1 MRPLLNTLYVTTD
14 GSFLARQRET
24 VCVRRDGQVVAQ
36 FPIHVL
42 EAIVCFGK
50 IGVSTKVL
58 ELCARAGV
66 PLTLLSPGGRFVGR
80 VHGPTTGNV
89 LLRRQQYR
97 ASDDLDVA
105 APIVRTLIIGKVS
118 NCRTVLLR
126 AAREREEGD
135 GAARELRKAA
145 EDLSHVLQ
153 RLSATVPLDTARGH
167 EGEAGAA
174 YFGVFDH
181 LITAQKDGFAFK
193 KRTRR
198 PPLDPINALLSFLYT
213 LLMHDVAGAVE
224 AVGLDPAVGFLHRD
238 RPGRPGMALDLMEEL
253 RPVLAD
259 RLALSLIN
267 RRQLSAD
274 SFRQTE
280 SGAVWLKD
288 DARKEVLIAY
298 QTRKQETITHP
309 FLNEE
314 ISLGLVPHAQA
325 LLMARH
331 LRGDLDGYPPFLWK

>member
-1 MRPLLNTLYVTTD
+1 MQPLLNTLYVTTD
-14 GSFLARQRET
+14 GSYLARRRET
-24 VCVRRDGQVVAQ
+24 ICVRRDKQVAAQ

-42 EAIVCFGK
+42 ESIVCFGK

-58 ELCARAGV
+58 ELCARSGV
-66 PLTLLSPGGRFVGR
+66 PLSLLSPGGRFVGR

-97 ASDDLDVA
+97 ATDDPDA
-105 APIVRTLIIGKVS
+105 AGRIVRSLIIGKVS
-118 NCRTVLLR
+118 NCRTVLMR
-126 AAREREEGD
+126 AARERDDSG
-135 GAARELRKAA
+135 GGCAELRRAA
-145 EDLSHVLQ
+145 QDLADVLQ
-153 RLSATVPLDTARGH
+153 RLSCNVPMDTARGH
-167 EGEAGAA
+167 EGEAAA
-174 YFGVFDH
+174 SYYGVFDH
-181 LITAQKDGFAFK
+181 LIAAQKDGFTFT

-213 LLMHDVAGAVE
+213 LLMNDVAGAVE

-238 RPGRPGMALDLMEEL
+238 RPGRLGLALDLMEEL

-267 RRQLSAD
+267 RRQISPSD
-274 SFRQTE
+274 FRITE
-280 SGAVWLKD
+280 SGAVWLND
-288 DARKEVLIAY
+288 AARKEVLIAY
-298 QTRKQETITHP
+298 QTRKQDTITHP

-314 ISLGLVPHAQA
+314 IQLGLVPHVQA
-325 LLMARH
+325 LLLARH

>member
-1 MRPLLNTLYVTTD
+1 MRTLLNTLYVTTE
-14 GSFLARQRET
+14 GAYLARRRET
-24 VCVRRDGQVVAQ
+24 VCVRVDGQVAAQ

-42 EAIVCFGK
+42 EGIVCFGK
-50 IGVSTKVL
+50 IGFSPKVV

-66 PLTLLSPGGRFVGR
+66 PFTLLSPGGRFVGR
-80 VHGPTTGNV
+80 LHGPTTGNV

-97 ASDDLDVA
+97 LTDEPEPA
-105 APIVRTLIIGKVS
+105 ARIVRSLIIGKVS

-126 AAREREEGD
+126 AARERDDNAG
-135 GAARELRKAA
+135 GVAELRRASQDISDA
-145 EDLSHVLQ
+145 L
-153 RLSATVPLDTARGH
+153 RCLSAAIPLDTARGH
-167 EGEAGAA
+167 EGEAAA
-174 YFGVFDH
+174 KYYGVFDH
-181 LITAQKDGFAFK
+181 LITAQKDGFTFT

-238 RPGRPGMALDLMEEL
+238 RPGRLGLALDLMEEL

-267 RRQLSAD
+267 RRQISAD
-274 SFRQTE
+274 GFRRTE
-280 SGAVWLKD
+280 SGAVWMKD
-288 DARKEVLIAY
+288 ETRKEVIIAY
-298 QTRKQETITHP
+298 QTRKQESITHP

-314 ISLGLVPHAQA
+314 IALGLVPHAQA
-325 LLMARH
+325 LLLARH
-331 LRGDLDGYPPFLWK
+331 RRGDLDGYPPFLWK